1 MTDQLTPTAPDLS
14 LGQRSLCMSSAH
26 WGVLAKLHPAQCT
39 STLNSRRDCPML
51 FLIARAKK
59 LQSSPRPCPARRRR
73 QSRPIRSIVSFRG
86 SAPRMILQPHLLFT
100 DQLVEPPPQLCD
112 ATEFLA
118 YAVDV
123 FEGSI
128 VGVHRSHE
136 LFKVLRVS
144 AVLLCPAQ
152 GFSAQMTVFERLA
165 CSENMGWGGNDHSR
179 PQCR

>member
-73 QSRPIRSIVSFRG
+73 QPRPIRSIVSFRG
-86 SAPRMILQPHLLFT
+86 SAPRMISQPHLLFT
-100 DQLVEPPPQLCD
+100 DQLVEPPPQLCN
-112 ATEFLA
+112 AAEFLA

-144 AVLLCPAQ
+144 AVL
-152 GFSAQMTVFERLA
+152 
-165 CSENMGWGGNDHSR
+165 
-179 PQCR
+179 